1 MFNYMVRTGLIKP
14 FISAVLGTIGGK
26 ILGSAAGKAVA
37 GTASKLVG
45 SAAAKTVMG
54 RIATDGISTGL
65 KAMQANKQMRFQR
78 DMSNTSYQRAMDD
91 MRAAGINPALA
102 ISQGGASTPGGAG
115 YNPDLTNPIPEAQ
128 TAKNLEYIVKQNKVK
143 LEADE
148 AATAVE
154 VAKDKYILKNQIPEA
169 AIAKAYGSSINSA
182 KGQAII
188 KAQKLLN
195 DIKNGNYTPESKTK
209 KLSKIFTKPS
219 GVFTPPNAGGLKG
232 RY

>member
-1 MFNYMVRTGLIKP
+1 MLA
-14 FISAVLGTIGGK
+14 AVGGK
-26 ILGSAAGKAVA
+26 LLSAATGTAVA
-37 GTASKLVG
+37 GTA
-45 SAAAKTVMG
+45 AKTAIMG
-54 RIATDGISTGL
+54 AGKKMLGTAAGKTLAGNVASQAIGTGL
-65 KAMQANKQMRFQR
+65 QAMQANKQMRFQR

-115 YNPDLTNPIPEAQ
+115 YNPDITNPIPEAQ
-128 TAKNLEYIVKQNKVK
+128 SAQNLQHIIKQNKVK
-143 LEADE
+143 AEADE
-148 AATAVE
+148 ASTAVE
-154 VAKDKYILKNQIPEA
+154 VAKDKYILKNQVPEA

-195 DIKNGNYTPESKTK
+195 EIKNGTYTPDSKTEK
-209 KLSKIFTKPS
+209 KPKKKSKIFTKPS
-219 GVFTPPNAGGLKG
+219 GVFTPPNTGLKG